1 MTCPKCQAEMTDFRA
16 EKASGAKPAK
26 FPDFK
31 CEACGHPK
39 WTTPKPK
46 PAPTAPRPTALG
58 FTERPPKWT
67 WPTLS
72 ETYLQS
78 LLIARKQVVAMATA
92 LNHEYTIADI
102 LSAAATI
109 FIAAS
114 RDGVKLIA
122 QSREPEEETADV

>member
-1 MTCPKCQAEMTDFRA
+1 MTDFRA

-46 PAPTAPRPTALG
+46 PPTMPAARPPAG
-58 FTERPPKWT
+58 AFTGREPKWT
-67 WPTLS
+67 WPTLA

-78 LLIARKQVVAMATA
+78 LLIARKQVVGLATS
-92 LNHEYTIADI
+92 LELEIRMEDVIA
-102 LSAAATI
+102 AGATI

-114 RDGVKLIA
+114 RDGVKLQA
-122 QSREPEEETADV
+122 VSRVPDEEPEDETA